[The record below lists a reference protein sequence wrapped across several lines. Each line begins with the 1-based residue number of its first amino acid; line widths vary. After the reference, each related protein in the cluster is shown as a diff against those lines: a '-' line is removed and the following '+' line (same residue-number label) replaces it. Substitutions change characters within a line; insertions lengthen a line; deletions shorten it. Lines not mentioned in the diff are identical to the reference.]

1 MMQVKK
7 GTRYWL
13 HWPPDVANPIE
24 PRGGPGTVVDDEH
37 PLEAVRNEDGEVVGG
52 FLRGQMHKL
61 EPVSKKRKPTPI
73 DHPVARGLYREYENE
88 QQRGSIIRN
97 HGQIVGRRPVRAHQD
112 QIVQFGIG
120 EGDISQHQI
129 PKTGLS
135 SIGRAETNHKGF
147 IIRPVLA
154 RAATA
159 IIPGLSSL

>member
-88 QQRGSIIRN
+88 QQRAKAGLPPKRKRRSVQQRVKPSAIDEEPVVAR
-97 HGQIVGRRPVRAHQD
+97 VGKTIPDPEPPTPERPEKD
-112 QIVQFGIG
+112 
-120 EGDISQHQI
+120 
-129 PKTGLS
+129 
-135 SIGRAETNHKGF
+135 
-147 IIRPVLA
+147 
-154 RAATA
+154 
-159 IIPGLSSL
+159 